1 MSTADDLTVKVGT
14 VDFRQALTAVRVHA
28 CADKDVPTIHRI
40 RLAIDHENVT
50 VTATDMYTA
59 GLAIVSIWDGTG
71 PDATVTVD
79 LLPEDVDKVL
89 RIHPGG
95 KDKADEPELMLRLDI
110 TGERITV
117 TDCSGLIDGRAL
129 TVPRMPTDGG
139 TLCAIPEMVHKQ
151 HAAEAVVLSDM
162 MFGGDA
168 IARFRSAGAAYGHG
182 LEVEAHSGAR
192 ALLVRCGESFLG
204 LIMPRTITEQQ
215 RGEMAE
221 WSRGWD
227 RRLPAIAAAAK
238 AEMVAAPANPVRVD
252 AVDFDE
258 TVTRDLFLQAVEAVV
273 RTQFGSA
280 SMLQRRLRIGFAKA
294 VRLIEQMEEAGI
306 VAPRGETPLRDVLVP
321 VDQLDAL
328 LAALREDGGEN
339 SDGGAEASP

>member
-1 MSTADDLTVKVGT
+1 MSDDLTIKVGT
-14 VDFRQALTAVRVHA
+14 VDFRQALTSVRVHA
-28 CADKDVPTIHRI
+28 SADKDASTIHRI

-59 GLAIVSIWDGTG
+59 GLAIVSIWEGPG

-79 LLPEDVDKVL
+79 LSPGDVDKLL

-110 TGERITV
+110 TGERVTI

-129 TVPRMPTDGG
+129 TIPRMPTDGG
-139 TLCAIPEMVHKQ
+139 TLCAIPGMVLKQ
-151 HAAEAVVLSDM
+151 QTAESVVLADM
-162 MFGGDA
+162 TFGGETV
-168 IARFRSAGAAYGHG
+168 ARFRAAGAAYGHA
-182 LEVEAHSGAR
+182 LAIESHSGTR

-204 LIMPRTITEQQ
+204 LIMPRGITEQM
-215 RGEMAE
+215 RAEMAE
-221 WSRGWD
+221 WSRAWD

-238 AEMVAAPANPVRVD
+238 AEMVAAPVNPVRID

-280 SMLQRRLRIGFAKA
+280 SMLQRRLRIGYAKA
-294 VRLIEQMEEAGI
+294 VRLIEQMQEAGI
-306 VAPRGETPLRDVLVP
+306 VGPRGDSPLRDVLVP
-321 VDQLDAL
+321 VDNLDGL
-328 LAALREDGGEN
+328 LAALRDKGSGEDVDGE
-339 SDGGAEASP
+339 AEQ